1 MLSLSSVWNTP
12 KNSQKKKITDDVKD
26 ELLRLLANSEK
37 NAELG
42 LHNEVRNA
50 KNPKEAKNLIKASE
64 EILKGHNKKIIN
76 IARRQ
81 GELLKMF
88 KKPDGFLDRIGL
100 SRPNIYFKKSLFKFL
115 FKFLLLESSTLL
127 SLKLNSYILK
137 LILK

>member
-1 MLSLSSVWNTP
+1 M
-12 KNSQKKKITDDVKD
+12 
-26 ELLRLLANSEK
+26 LANSEK

-64 EILKGHNKKIIN
+64 EILKEQNKKIIN

-88 KKPDGFLDRIGL
+88 KKPDGFLDCIGL

-137 LILK
+137 IILK